1 MKNTLEQ
8 GFFGFWV
15 RKFKVSILLTFLI
28 IFYWLFSLYQIP
40 KESSPDIK
48 FGIIW
53 ITTIYTG
60 VDPTSMDDLITSKIE
75 KEIKDLEWI
84 KKITSISN
92 LWVSSVIV
100 ELNTGVNTR
109 DLLTDIKDKVDKI
122 SLPSEAEEPSVYE
135 ISTQNELLFSVYLYA
150 ENKDISVWELY
161 DQAVVLKNDLEG
173 KAGITKIEIY
183 PNPDYEVLVSL
194 DKVKMENL
202 WLSISQVA
210 NIIRNY
216 NKNTPIGNYEI
227 GDKKYD
233 FHFEWEYKNIDEIGK
248 TPIISSPGNTILLEN
263 ISKISKSYK
272 SKDTVSQVG
281 FLGKAGYNYVQ
292 LTFYKKP
299 KVSIFDTSKSAKN
312 LIEERLSQNDFEGYH
327 YEYVHDLSDIIIQD
341 YKVLAESGLQTLALV
356 FLMLFIF
363 LGLKEWVVATI
374 LIPLAFLITFIVLNI
389 SGLSLNFLTNFSL
402 LLTLWIALDTIIVI
416 IEWASEKLKTW
427 YTPKTAVLLTVKEFK
442 APLIAGN
449 LTTLVVFLPMMML
462 PGIMGK
468 FLSYI
473 PITVFV
479 TLLAGLVLSL
489 TINSALFLVFN
500 KNKKYFISNDAS
512 DSVKTR
518 EEIELLKEERV
529 GKIEKEAATGW
540 LRYKFFGFLDHMYYS
555 SLKRNIHKKFFRM
568 LVIFTPLFLL
578 ILSFIFISPKLG
590 FTLFPATDNPNINI
604 SIEWSEGFTTS
615 AMKKYLTSI
624 NDTLITIP
632 EIKIFSTSISWN
644 KITVSVE
651 LFEKSYRDE
660 KFMRN
665 SFLVEN
671 EISDTLKVLQSEW
684 LTVESKV
691 QAWWPPAG
699 SPVGIKLI
707 ALTNKDFDTLVEVAK
722 DFEKFLTSVPWT
734 KNVKNTSSP
743 TPGQFVFR
751 IQNDKLSQ
759 FWLTPSDILTEIY
772 FLSAGMKASSLKW
785 DFDDHDIVVKIS
797 DFEDKT
803 LSPSDIMDFTIGT
816 KSGKI
821 KIWNVANYE
830 FLPAISTISRES
842 GNIIIWVNSDL
853 EDGYFPNQIQP
864 KLLEFASNYNFPK
877 NISYTSGWEA
887 SENAELITSTIV
899 SFFIA
904 VFLIFWI
911 LVFQFNSYMQ
921 PAIVL
926 YSILL
931 ALIWVNVGLYLT
943 GNPYSMPFA
952 IWFIALTWIVVNN
965 AIILIDK
972 INFNLQKWVDKIEA
986 VAEAWRSRLRPIILT
1001 TLTTTFGIL
1010 PLALQDEFW
1019 AWLWYTIIFWLM
1031 FSSIL
1036 TLFVTPSLYYSLFL
1050 AEKKKFFLVRIFLF
1064 FFQRKKKRTE
1074 KNILFSNEK

>member
-8 GFFGFWV
+8 GFFWFWV
-15 RKFKVSILLTFLI
+15 KKFKVSLLLTFLI
-28 IFYWLFSLYQIP
+28 IFYWIFSLYQIP

-53 ITTIYTG
+53 ITTLYTG
-60 VDPTSMDDLITSKIE
+60 VDPTSIDDLITSKIE
-75 KEIKDLEWI
+75 KEIKDLEGI
-84 KKITSISN
+84 KKITSSSN
-92 LWVSSVIV
+92 LWVSSIIV

-109 DLLTDIKDKVDKI
+109 NLLTDIKDKVDKV
-122 SLPSEAEEPSVYE
+122 SLPSEAEDPSIFE
-135 ISTQNELLFSVYLYA
+135 ISTENELLFSLYLYA
-150 ENKDISVWELY
+150 ENKDTSVWELY
-161 DQAVVLKNDLEG
+161 DKAVQLKNDLEG
-173 KAGITKIEIY
+173 KAGITKIDIS
-183 PNPDYEVLVSL
+183 PTPDYEILVSL
-194 DKVKMENL
+194 DKGKLENF
-202 WLSISQVA
+202 WLSLTQVA
-210 NIIRNY
+210 SIIKNY

-227 GDKKYD
+227 GEKKYD
-233 FHFEWEYKNIDEIGK
+233 FRFEWEYKTIEEIGK
-248 TPIISSPGNTILLEN
+248 TPIISSPGNTVFLEN
-263 ISKISKSYK
+263 ISEISKSYK
-272 SKDTVSQVG
+272 SKDKINEVG
-281 FLGKAGYNYVQ
+281 FYNKAWYNYTQ
-292 LTFYKKP
+292 LTFNKKP
-299 KVSIFDTSKSAKN
+299 KVSIFDTSKNAKN
-312 LIEERLSQNDFEGYH
+312 LITERFSKSDFKWYS
-327 YEYVHDLSDIIIQD
+327 YEYVMDLADVIIQD
-341 YKVLAESGLQTLALV
+341 YKILAQSGWKTLVLV

-374 LIPLAFLITFIVLNI
+374 LIPLAFFITFIVLNI

-416 IEWASEKLKTW
+416 IEWASEKLKIW

-479 TLLAGLVLSL
+479 TLVAGLVLSL

-500 KNKKYFISNDAS
+500 KNKKYFIASDAS
-512 DSVKTR
+512 DNVKTS
-518 EEIELLKEERV
+518 EEIELLKDERV
-529 GKIEKEAATGW
+529 GKIEKESSTGW
-540 LRYKFFGFLDHMYYS
+540 MRYKFFGFLDNVYYF
-555 SLKRNIHKKFFRM
+555 SLKQNIHKTFFRM
-568 LVIFTPLFLL
+568 FVIFTPLLFLV
-578 ILSFIFISPKLG
+578 LSFVFIAPKLG
-590 FTLFPATDNPNINI
+590 FTLFPATDNTNINI
-604 SIEWSEGFTTS
+604 SVEWSEWFTTKT
-615 AMKKYLTSI
+615 MKKHITSI
-624 NDTLITIP
+624 NEWLTSIP
-632 EIKIFSTSISWN
+632 EIKIFSTSISGN
-644 KITVSVE
+644 KITVTVE

-660 KFMRN
+660 KKLRN

-671 EISDTLKVLQSEW
+671 EISEKLTILQSEW
-684 LTVESKV
+684 LSVESKV
-691 QAWWPPAG
+691 QEGGPPAG

-707 ALTNKDFDTLVEVAK
+707 ASTNKDFDTLMAVAK
-722 DFEKFLTSVPWT
+722 DFERFLTTIEGT

-751 IQNDKLSQ
+751 INNDKLSQ

-785 DFDDHDIVVKIS
+785 DFDDHDIIVKIS
-797 DFEDKT
+797 DFENKT
-803 LSPSDIMDFTIGT
+803 LSPSDIMNFSIETRA
-816 KSGKI
+816 GKI
-821 KIWNVANYE
+821 KIWNVASYE
-830 FLPAISTISRES
+830 FLPAISTISREN
-842 GNIIIWVNSDL
+842 GNIVIWVESDV
-853 EDGYFPNQIQP
+853 DDWFFPNQIQP
-864 KLLEFASNYNFPK
+864 KLLEYATTYNFPQ

-926 YSILL
+926 YSIVL
-931 ALIWVNVGLYLT
+931 ALLWVNVWLYLT
-943 GNPYSMPFA
+943 ENPYSMPFA
-952 IWFIALTWIVVNN
+952 IWFIALTGIVVNN

-972 INFNLQKWVDKIEA
+972 INFNISKWVDKIEA
-986 VAEAWRSRLRPIILT
+986 VAEAGRSRLRPIMLT

-1019 AWLWYTIIFWLM
+1019 AWLGYTIIFGLM
-1031 FSSIL
+1031 FATVM
-1036 TLFVTPSLYYSLFL
+1036 TLYVTPSLYYSLFL
-1050 AEKKKFFLVRIFLF
+1050 AEKKKWNRFLNL
-1064 FFQRKKKRTE
+1064 KKK
-1074 KNILFSNEK
+1074 